1 MNNTIQ
7 IFGDHLHVNLL
18 AAITLTA
25 KGIHLPPGSS
35 FGINVTFIE
44 EAKVKKGKLVLHTR
58 STRKEESKSITY
70 FTGSIIVEK
79 VSRPVIGWN
88 YSDDSAIS
96 ESFITII
103 DPVTEVFQTEM
114 SKTNFVKEAIKYYK
128 SQKMEYTKDGNLK
141 DGLRLFRPIN
151 DKMFNEIIVGT
162 GAHVQAEMHKNLFP
176 FIRKIG
182 NKEHVCYA
190 EFIEE
195 HLIRTVSV
203 EEAKIRGFV
212 LLGD

>member
-1 MNNTIQ
+1 MKTIQ

-18 AAITLTA
+18 TAIMLTA

-35 FGINVTFIE
+35 FGISIEFIE
-44 EAKVKKGKLVLHTR
+44 AGKRQKGKLVLHTR
-58 STRKEESKSITY
+58 ETRKEESKSIVS
-70 FTGSIIVEK
+70 FTGSIVVEK
-79 VSRPVIGWN
+79 ISRPVVGWN
-88 YSDDSAIS
+88 YSDNSAIS
-96 ESFITII
+96 ETFMTII
-103 DPVTEVFQTEM
+103 GPISEVFQTKM
-114 SKTNFVKEAIKYYK
+114 SKTDFVKEAIKYYK
-128 SQKMEYTKDGNLK
+128 SQNFEHTKDGNLK